1 MTEFIVDALILTL
14 LGVAGLSIVA
24 SVALFILVI
33 VAQFWRND
41 GAVLPEED
49 EDYVAD
55 VTTDDSGEV
64 VSFHFEH
71 VDGHSASWQPD
82 SELIVFS
89 NDDTN
94 RYESRAAKLSDAH
107 DQFREFVANQ
117 TTELCYP

>member
-1 MTEFIVDALILTL
+1 MTEFIVDAVILAL

-49 EDYVAD
+49 YFVD
-55 VTTDDSGEV
+55 VTTDDSDEV
-64 VSFHFEH
+64 VSFEFEH

-89 NDDTN
+89 NDDTD

>member
-1 MTEFIVDALILTL
+1 MTEFIVDAVILTL

-41 GAVLPEED
+41 GALLPEED
-49 EDYVAD
+49 YFVD
-55 VTTDDSGEV
+55 VTTDDSDEV
-64 VSFHFEH
+64 VSFEFEH

-94 RYESRAAKLSDAH
+94 RYESRAEKLSDAH

>member
-1 MTEFIVDALILTL
+1 MTEFIVDAVILT
-14 LGVAGLSIVA
+14 VIGLAFLSLVGR
-24 SVALFILVI
+24 VVMFILVI

-49 EDYVAD
+49 YFVD
-55 VTTDDSGEV
+55 VTTDDSDEV
-64 VSFHFEH
+64 VSFEFEH

-89 NDDTN
+89 NDDTK

>member
-1 MTEFIVDALILTL
+1 MTEFIVDAVILAL

-71 VDGHSASWQPD
+71 VGYSASWHLD

-89 NDDTN
+89 SDDTN
-94 RYESRAAKLSDAH
+94 RYESRAATLSDAH

>member
-1 MTEFIVDALILTL
+1 MTELIVNAVILALI
-14 LGVAGLSIVA
+14 GLAFLSLMGRV
-24 SVALFILVI
+24 VMFILVI

>member
-1 MTEFIVDALILTL
+1 MTELIVNAVILT
-14 LGVAGLSIVA
+14 VIGLAFLSLVGR
-24 SVALFILVI
+24 VVMFILVI
-33 VAQFWRND
+33 VVGFWRND

-49 EDYVAD
+49 YFVD
-55 VTTDDSGEV
+55 VTTDDSDEV
-64 VSFHFEH
+64 VSFEFQH

-94 RYESRAAKLSDAH
+94 RYESRAEKLSDAH